1 MPVTPE
7 ELAALSGE
15 LKAHELL
22 ERDAYEFGYA
32 DGFAAG
38 WAASEAD
45 MAEHWATLA
54 RRVRQTANRLKRPA
68 AVTEHADAA

>member
-1 MPVTPE
+1 MTPE

-15 LKAHELL
+15 LKARELL

-45 MAEHWATLA
+45 MAEHWARLA
-54 RRVRQTANRLKRPA
+54 RRVRQTANRLKRPVI
-68 AVTEHADAA
+68 VTEHADAA

>member
-1 MPVTPE
+1 MTPG
-7 ELAALSGE
+7 ELAAQRGE
-15 LKAHELL
+15 LRARELL

-45 MAEHWATLA
+45 MAEHWARLA
-54 RRVRQTANRLKRPA
+54 RRVRQTANRLKRPVIA
-68 AVTEHADAA
+68 TDRADAA